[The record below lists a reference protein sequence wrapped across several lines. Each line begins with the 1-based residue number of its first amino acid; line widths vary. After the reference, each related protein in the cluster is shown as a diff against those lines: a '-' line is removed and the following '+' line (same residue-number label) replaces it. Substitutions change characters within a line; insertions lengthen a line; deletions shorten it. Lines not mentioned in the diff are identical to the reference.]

1 MVKSTDSSRNMR
13 RLPIAGFLHSAY
25 NRAMAR
31 KKRTRYVRQSFQ
43 SLFVGVLVSV
53 LKILGKPLYYLSIS
67 VLILAPFL
75 ILFVAIPSFGVW
87 ILSGISH
94 VVVSFTTVG
103 GILAQRGFTV
113 ATIFAVLLAMS
124 STVFYFLILRDL
136 PSPRELVT
144 RKQIVTT
151 KIYDRNGILLYKIY
165 KDENRTLVPL
175 STVPDSLKAA
185 TISIEDRSFYQ
196 HGGFSLSGIFRAV
209 LANIQGKKVQG
220 GSTITQQ
227 LVKNTLL
234 TPEKTVRRKIRELIL
249 SVMVEA
255 SLKKDEIL
263 EMYFNEVS
271 FGGSV
276 YGVEEASRRYF
287 NKSVRDLTLAE
298 SAYLAGLPQAPSAY
312 SPFGPTPEIGFQ
324 RQHQVL
330 QRMVEDRYIT
340 QKQADAAKGEKLVFQ
355 PDLNDIRAP
364 HFVMYVRDLLAKQ
377 YGEEVLAQ
385 GGLDVITTLDYSV
398 QQLAQQAVEKELQRL
413 QRMHVTNAAVL
424 VTNPQTGEILAM
436 VGSKDY
442 FNVERDGQVNVT
454 LRLRQ
459 PGSSIKPLT
468 YSVAFQKGMTPA
480 TMIDDAPITF
490 RLNGSAPY
498 SPRNYDGNYHGRVT
512 TRTALANSYN
522 IPAVKTL
529 ASVGIP
535 AMVQQGRAMGITTW
549 DDAAASRFGLSLTLG
564 GGEITM
570 IDMAKLYGTF
580 PNNGLTVSI
589 NPILSVK
596 NYKGNTLYTNPCT
609 HEVTPCKGIRTLD
622 PRIAYQITDIL
633 SDNNAR
639 AAAFG
644 FNSVLNIPKQ
654 QVAVKTGTTNSLRD
668 NWTFGYTNTRLVS
681 TWVGN
686 NDNTPMSAVASG
698 ITGASPIWN
707 TIMRGL
713 LEGQESNRFASPS
726 GLLKLQICTS
736 TGTLSCKAC
745 PSQKVEYFIPGTEPK
760 QACTDEM
767 FTPKTEDQQG
777 QAGTPPR
784 DTMLNGAFI
793 QAR

>member
-1 MVKSTDSSRNMR
+1 M
-13 RLPIAGFLHSAY
+13 PIAGFLHSAY

-31 KKRTRYVRQSFQ
+31 KKRTRRVSQSFQ
-43 SLFVGVLVSV
+43 SLFVSV
-53 LKILGKPLYYLSIS
+53 LIAGCKTLGKPLYYFSIS
-67 VLILAPFL
+67 LLILAPFL
-75 ILFVAIPSFGVW
+75 ILFVAVPSLSIW
-87 ILSGISH
+87 IFSGIRH
-94 VVVSFTTVG
+94 GIGVLCTTA
-103 GILAQRGFTV
+103 GIVLAQRGFTV
-113 ATIFAVLLAMS
+113 ATIFAVFLAVS

-175 STVPDSLKAA
+175 SAVPDSLKSA

-196 HGGFSLSGIFRAV
+196 HGGFSLSGIIRSV

-234 TPEKTVRRKIRELIL
+234 TPEKTVRRKIREIIL

-312 SPFGPTPEIGFQ
+312 SPFGPTPELGFQ

-330 QRMVEDRYIT
+330 QRMVEDKYIT
-340 QKQADAAKGEKLVFQ
+340 QEQADSAKEEKLLFQ
-355 PDLNDIRAP
+355 PDLNDIHAP

-377 YGEEVLAQ
+377 YGEDVLAQ

-424 VTNPQTGEILAM
+424 VTTPQTGEILAM
-436 VGSKDY
+436 VGSRDY
-442 FNVERDGQVNVT
+442 FDVQHDGQVNVT
-454 LRLRQ
+454 LRPRQ

-480 TMIDDAPITF
+480 TIIDDAPITF
-490 RLNGSAPY
+490 HLNGSTPY

-512 TRTALANSYN
+512 ARTALANSYN

-549 DDAAASRFGLSLTLG
+549 GDAAASRFGLSLTLG

-580 PNNGLTVSI
+580 PNNGMTVGI

-596 NYKGNTLYTNPCT
+596 NYKGDTLYTNPCT
-609 HEVTPCKGIRTLD
+609 HEVTPCKGVRTLD
-622 PRIAYQITDIL
+622 PRIAYQITNIL

-707 TIMRGL
+707 TVMRGL

-726 GLLKLQICTS
+726 GLLKLQVCSS
-736 TGTLSCKAC
+736 TGTLACKAC
-745 PSQKVEYFIPGTEPK
+745 PLQKVEYFIPGTEPK

-777 QAGTPPR
+777 QTGALPR
-784 DTMLNGAFI
+784 NSILNGAFI

>member
-1 MVKSTDSSRNMR
+1 
-13 RLPIAGFLHSAY
+13 
-25 NRAMAR
+25 MAR
-31 KKRTRYVRQSFQ
+31 KKRTRHISQSFQ
-43 SLFVGVLVSV
+43 SLFVSV
-53 LKILGKPLYYLSIS
+53 FFAGLKTLGKPLYYLSIS
-67 VLILAPFL
+67 LLILAPFL
-75 ILFVAIPSFGVW
+75 ILCVAIPSLGTWMF
-87 ILSGISH
+87 SGIRDG
-94 VVVSFTTVG
+94 VVVLCTAAAAVLT
-103 GILAQRGFTV
+103 QRGFTI
-113 ATIFAVLLAMS
+113 AIIFAILFAVS
-124 STVFYFLILRDL
+124 STVFYMLILRDL

-144 RKQIVTT
+144 RRQIVTT

-165 KDENRTLVPL
+165 KDENRTLIPL
-175 STVPDSLKAA
+175 SVVPDFLKNA

-196 HGGFSLSGIFRAV
+196 HGGFSISGIFRAIF
-209 LANIQGKKVQG
+209 ANVQGKRVQG

-234 TPEKTVRRKIRELIL
+234 TPEKTIRRKIREIIL
-249 SVMVEA
+249 SIMVEA
-255 SLKKDEIL
+255 SLEKDEIL

-287 NKSVRDLTLAE
+287 NKSAHNLTLAE
-298 SAYLAGLPQAPSAY
+298 SAYLAGLPQAPSTY
-312 SPFGPTPEIGFQ
+312 SPFGPTPEVGFQ

-330 QRMVEDRYIT
+330 QRMVEDKYIT
-340 QKQADAAKGEKLVFQ
+340 QEQAETAKREKLVFQ
-355 PDLNDIRAP
+355 PDLNDIHAP

-385 GGLDVITTLDYSV
+385 GGLDVITTLDYTV
-398 QQLAQQAVEKELQRL
+398 QQLAQQSVEKELQRL
-413 QRMHVTNAAVL
+413 QRMHVTNAAAL

-442 FNVERDGQVNVT
+442 FDVEHDGQVNVT
-454 LRLRQ
+454 LRPRQ

-468 YSVAFQKGMTPA
+468 YSVAFQKGMTPV

-512 TRTALANSYN
+512 ARTALANSYN

-549 DDAAASRFGLSLTLG
+549 DDTASSRFGLSLTLG

-580 PNNGLTVSI
+580 PNNGMTVGI

-596 NYKGNTLYTNPCT
+596 NYKGDTLYTNPCT
-609 HEVTPCKGIRTLD
+609 HEVTPCKGVRTLD
-622 PRIAYQITDIL
+622 PRIAYQITNIL
-633 SDNNAR
+633 SDNAAR
-639 AAAFG
+639 SSAFG

-713 LEGQESNRFASPS
+713 LEGQESNHFASPS
-726 GLLKLQICTS
+726 GLLKLQVCTS
-736 TGTLSCKAC
+736 TGTLSCAAC

-777 QAGTPPR
+777 QTGAIPR
-784 DTMLNGAFI
+784 DNMLNGAFI